1 MKVLEIL
8 REAEEKLDPKGIE
21 VTEPKGIEVTDPKGI
36 EVTDPSTVNTGNWQ
50 TKAFSKDAWFLIFYT
65 NTYYQSNKLKKSRLE
80 ELYKKL
86 ITSLPANYS
95 TSMLTAKMITMVNT
109 SLTGDTP
116 EEITS
121 NLIKS
126 IQIRLGVTIG
136 PSWKA
141 KDLVGIRVKDIEL
154 VKNFLTMMQTQIYN
168 DPTTP
173 DPGTINTAPSGL
185 TIDSAKANKIASDL
199 YQAFKDGKGDDIYA
213 VLQTIKTPEDY
224 NLVVKKFKNQ
234 NDDMDADIVEK
245 LIAWRK
251 GKWYSSNADD
261 PVIPKID
268 AELIRLGVEKEGK
281 LFTLNPGEPSKWID
295 TSKFRL
301 GDAVDTQAKMIELAA
316 ELNKWTQQEVY
327 KDLATWAGK
336 TASQKIVTAANDS
349 FTLQVQALI
358 TKQKPK
364 KITVKQVINLWSKYY
379 LGSIQYD
386 YDQVK

>member
-8 REAEEKLDPKGIE
+8 REAEEKL
-21 VTEPKGIEVTDPKGI
+21 EPKGIEVTDPKGI
-36 EVTDPSTVNTGNWQ
+36 EVTDPKGTEVTDPSTVNTGNWQ

-154 VKNFLTMMQTQIYN
+154 VKNFLTMMQAQIYN

-173 DPGTINTAPSGL
+173 DPGTVNTAPSGL

-199 YQAFKDGKGDDIYA
+199 YQAFKGGNGDDLYA

-224 NLVVKKFKNQ
+224 KLVVKKFKNQ
-234 NDDMDADIVEK
+234 NDDTDADIVDK
-245 LIAWRK
+245 LIAWKK
-251 GKWYSSNADD
+251 GGWFTSNEDD

-268 AELIRLGVEKEGK
+268 AELIRLGIEKEGK
-281 LFTLNPGEPSKWID
+281 SFTLNPGNASKWINK
-295 TSKFRL
+295 KFKL